1 MIWTEIPL
9 GLITGGLCILLVK
22 KMIPNQELDFWHIG
36 LVGAAL
42 LYVCFTVFGQAWTD
56 LPLEIGGLLV
66 YALFAWLSYKYSLY
80 FLATGWALHIAWDQ
94 LLHPGGHPGY
104 IPAWYP
110 GFCLGFDVAIAV
122 YILYLAQERNKA
134 FVN

>member
-1 MIWTEIPL
+1 MLLLEITL
-9 GLITGGLCILLVK
+9 GLIAGWLCLWLVK
-22 KMIPNQELDFWHIG
+22 KMLPEKEVAFWRSG

-42 LYVCFTVFGQAWTD
+42 LYVLFTCMAGAWSQ
-56 LPLEIGGLLV
+56 LPMEIGGLLV
-66 YALFAWLSYKYSLY
+66 YLGFAWLSYKYSLY

-110 GFCLGFDVAIAV
+110 GFCLGFDVVIA
-122 YILYLAQERNKA
+122 LYVLHLARE
-134 FVN
+134 